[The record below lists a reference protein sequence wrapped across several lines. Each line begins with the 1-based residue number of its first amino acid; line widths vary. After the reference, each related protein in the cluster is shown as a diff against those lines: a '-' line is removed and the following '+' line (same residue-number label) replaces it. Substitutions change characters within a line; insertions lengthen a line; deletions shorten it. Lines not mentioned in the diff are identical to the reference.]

1 MTPCPVLYGLR
12 PAGLFLCGLRLAGF
26 FLYGLR
32 LADQGP
38 CGVPAGSLLRKTG
51 SDHQPGPG
59 GPHFI
64 YNLQD

>member
-12 PAGLFLCGLRLAGF
+12 PAGLFHYGLGFAGF

-38 CGVPAGSLLRKTG
+38 RGVSTPKNGFGSPTRTWG
-51 SDHQPGPG
+51 TT
-59 GPHFI
+59 
-64 YNLQD
+64 YV